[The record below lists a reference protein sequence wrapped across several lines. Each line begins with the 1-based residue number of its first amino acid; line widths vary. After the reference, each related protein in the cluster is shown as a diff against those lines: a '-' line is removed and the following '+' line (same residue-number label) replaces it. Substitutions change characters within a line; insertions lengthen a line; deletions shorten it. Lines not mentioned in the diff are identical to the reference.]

1 MFFKLESKG
10 HRAAF
15 IGDVWHHLLQ
25 VYYPDWNFPKNSDA
39 AQAKVSRRKVLD
51 YCASSGAL
59 VFPGHVGLPFAGRI
73 EATEKG
79 YRPNFPP

>member
-1 MFFKLESKG
+1 
-10 HRAAF
+10 
-15 IGDVWHHLLQ
+15 LLQ

-51 YCASSGAL
+51 YCASSAAL

-73 EATEKG
+73 EVTDKG